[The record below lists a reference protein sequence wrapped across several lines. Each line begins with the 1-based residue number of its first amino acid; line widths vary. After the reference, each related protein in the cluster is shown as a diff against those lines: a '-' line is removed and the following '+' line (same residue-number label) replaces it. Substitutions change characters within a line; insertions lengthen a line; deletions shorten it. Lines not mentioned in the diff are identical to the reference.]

1 MERIFEDLL
10 ATVQAQ
16 AELINS
22 IKNKMEQLEW
32 NHGGG
37 GGGGTASIE
46 DYESGK
52 EYKRN
57 MLIVDPNTETVYR
70 ALSQYISDTVEND
83 CANGYLKLVGFEGQ
97 VLTFAHNPTSSEIET
112 LPDDTLVAVY
122 NPTDTPYVPET

>member
-1 MERIFEDLL
+1 MEQIFADLL
-10 ATVQAQ
+10 NAITAQQA
-16 AELINS
+16 IIDS
-22 IKNKMEQLEW
+22 ISNKVDQLDW
-32 NHGGG
+32 NHGG

-70 ALSQYISDTVEND
+70 ALTQYVSDTVEND
-83 CANGYLKLVGFEGQ
+83 CANGYLKLVGSEGQ
-97 VLTFAHNPTSSEIET
+97 VLTFAHDPTSTEIET